1 MTTRNIVPRED
12 NEGKL
17 GTSIKAWQEINAY
30 NVSFDNINGN
40 DVDVKKVYASNN
52 IILFSNLAEMKASN
66 KVKAGYTLK
75 TLGYY
80 SDGDGGEAK
89 YTVVTNI
96 LEALTPDDGSVI
108 QLQNNLYAK
117 LLMNDDVNVHQFGAK
132 GDAET
137 DDTDAIQK
145 ALNFCKGVTVRLLNK
160 GYIVRGKLT
169 LPAETKLVGTKKGFT
184 QTNICVGETKDLK
197 VTNVSRLL
205 LIPDNMENTTITMNK
220 NSMLCDLEIFYPE
233 QPIQNMVGNI
243 KTYPQTIEAS
253 SGCGLDNIATWGATN
268 FYKHMGERIYVNNLF
283 GYTYGIAIWAKDG
296 RDVGYINNVHLN
308 PNVVRPTYVQHTL
321 NEGIENIGLYVD
333 EYDGINVSNMHTI
346 CYVKSI
352 KASLLGGGA
361 RSLTVNNFWF
371 DITGT
376 AFDLNLKAQGGVR
389 ISNGV
394 VILGYSKEADNS
406 GLLVIDASTSEI
418 SPVLIS
424 NVTCRV
430 GTAGLSVG
438 GVKPTNFIKFKQTSG
453 CCLQI
458 NNCDLYGST
467 GETISDIQYNQVYG
481 YFRGTHSKIELVN
494 KNTLIPTT
502 DTTGQGA

>member
-184 QTNICVGETKDLK
+184 QTNLCVRETRDLK

-268 FYKHMGERIYVNNLF
+268 FYKHTGERIYVNNLF
-283 GYTYGIAIWAKDG
+283 AYTY
-296 RDVGYINNVHLN
+296 
-308 PNVVRPTYVQHTL
+308 
-321 NEGIENIGLYVD
+321 
-333 EYDGINVSNMHTI
+333 
-346 CYVKSI
+346 
-352 KASLLGGGA
+352 
-361 RSLTVNNFWF
+361 
-371 DITGT
+371 
-376 AFDLNLKAQGGVR
+376 
-389 ISNGV
+389 
-394 VILGYSKEADNS
+394 
-406 GLLVIDASTSEI
+406 
-418 SPVLIS
+418 
-424 NVTCRV
+424 
-430 GTAGLSVG
+430 
-438 GVKPTNFIKFKQTSG
+438 
-453 CCLQI
+453 
-458 NNCDLYGST
+458 
-467 GETISDIQYNQVYG
+467 
-481 YFRGTHSKIELVN
+481 
-494 KNTLIPTT
+494 
-502 DTTGQGA
+502 